1 MVVTGMLML
10 RLQNRSSQTTGWCQ
24 AATSIFYIQSML
36 AADNHMTPSLKHLET
51 CQQIENY
58 WLLITVYG
66 NFRDMRE
73 SERKCSPT
81 KLNTN
86 TKKDR
91 EMVTLVK
98 RHYLCVTQASDAW
111 PAVNFIWED
120 SLILHWWSEM
130 TTCNF
135 FFLNCTHKHL
145 RLPLT
150 SMIKHRHTTTQ
161 LIKTQV
167 DTLKSSA
174 SKGSLCF

>member
-1 MVVTGMLML
+1 
-10 RLQNRSSQTTGWCQ
+10 
-24 AATSIFYIQSML
+24 
-36 AADNHMTPSLKHLET
+36 
-51 CQQIENY
+51 
-58 WLLITVYG
+58 
-66 NFRDMRE
+66 MRE

-86 TKKDR
+86 TEKDQ

-130 TTCNF
+130 TTCNN

-174 SKGSLCF
+174 SKGSLCFYTSKICTLERDRRDKNRVKDDKWEHSEDRDHNAKFLSFLSLTHQTQKCLESPKVLTSLADWGY